1 MPGYNM
7 AGPRTSTLEAGEAF
21 RYSAPKANP
30 NLGHP
35 VVMSP
40 FSGPTNSPLDA
51 MKYPTNVWPPALN
64 SKVNDPLN
72 ASTGALSTGIG
83 YGLDVKTPGIL
94 TNQLGMPVTF
104 PGIQSG
110 YDDDKTPGVTKPD
123 NTAAT
128 VATLLA
134 IGGGKSVITAGP
146 GTDWSRGVSSPVPY
160 VAQPLL
166 AFGNGASRDGGAGP
180 VFTGFGMKMVTSVA
194 DIAAA
199 GVIETGFANRQGAV
213 LKSGNSQFGSNTAA
227 SAAVT

>member
-1 MPGYNM
+1 MPAYNM
-7 AGPRTSTLEAGEAF
+7 AGPRSSTLEAGEAF
-21 RYSAPKANP
+21 RYSAPVANP
-30 NLGHP
+30 NLGHT
-35 VVMSP
+35 VIMSP

-51 MKYPTNVWPPALN
+51 KVYPTNVFPATFA

-72 ASTGALSTGIG
+72 TSTGALSTGIG

-94 TNQLGMPVTF
+94 TNQLGQPVTF

-110 YDDDKTPGVTKPD
+110 YDDDETPGVTKPD

-146 GTDWSRGVSSPVPY
+146 GTDWSRGTSSPVPY

-166 AFGNGASRDGGAGP
+166 AFGNAGSRDAGAGP
-180 VFTGFGMKMVTSVA
+180 AFTGFGMKMVTSVA
-194 DIAAA
+194 DVAAA
-199 GVIETGFANRQGAV
+199 AAIETGFTNRQGQI
-213 LKSGNSQFGSNTAA
+213 LKSGNSQFGSSTTA